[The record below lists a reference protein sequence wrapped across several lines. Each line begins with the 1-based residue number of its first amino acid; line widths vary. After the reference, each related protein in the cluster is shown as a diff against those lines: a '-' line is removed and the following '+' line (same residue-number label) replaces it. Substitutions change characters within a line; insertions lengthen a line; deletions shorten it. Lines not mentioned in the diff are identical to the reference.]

1 MKIKYRKLTVEV
13 EGERPK
19 KCSICGKEFKKIDLH
34 HFKYEFTT
42 EQVRKNPQLALKNTI
57 PVCYYD
63 HRIADA
69 IRKVMDNPERSK
81 KIAKLLKSYKYF
93 KGIKL

>member
-1 MKIKYRKLTVEV
+1 MKIKYRRITVEV
-13 EGERPK
+13 PRERPK
-19 KCSICGKEFKKIDLH
+19 KCAICGKEFKKIDLH
-34 HFKYEFTT
+34 HFRYEFTT
-42 EQVRKNPQLALKNTI
+42 KQVKENPELALKNTI
-57 PVCYYD
+57 PLCYYD

-81 KIAKLLKSYKYF
+81 KIADILKSYKYF